1 MACSNLCCKH
11 HQEGNVCGTVAEIG
25 AGAKCQSF
33 EKGLLYY
40 FSLVWSALKHKNF
53 IDGLELTPDLK
64 IGLYCVM
71 TAYHLGYSAMEWGTC
86 RMYALRT
93 GEDGPML
100 KTSDIIAL
108 PVDESAVKRIGQ
120 ELERGA
126 LASMATGQPQPAKKS
141 QPYGWLS
148 PTGTFTEGDFGE
160 HDAVARELIRKNGFW
175 EEFRSWWYVAP
186 TIINTFLEHYDLTGK
201 TIIPFATSGGSGMGD
216 TNQRLRPSCS
226 GATLLPGKLLNGR
239 QSKESLTA
247 WLSSIPGV
255 LGRQI

>member
-1 MACSNLCCKH
+1 MAQKMACSNLCCKH

-53 IDGLELTPDLK
+53 IDGLELTSDLK

-71 TAYHLGYSAMEWGTC
+71 TAYHLGYSTMEWGTC

-93 GEDGPML
+93 SEDGPML

-108 PVDESAVKRIGQ
+108 PVDEAAVKRIGQ
-120 ELERGA
+120 ELESGA
-126 LASMATGQPQPAKKS
+126 LTGAATEQSRLEKRS

-175 EEFRSWWYVAP
+175 EEFRGWRS
-186 TIINTFLEHYDLTGK
+186 E
-201 TIIPFATSGGSGMGD
+201 
-216 TNQRLRPSCS
+216 
-226 GATLLPGKLLNGR
+226 R
-239 QSKESLTA
+239 QSTCRDFLSEVKGYCLIHNPSGTGGYIVSSVKPLTKKQRDFLYGYFMEIGDRFKAELFAATES
-247 WLSSIPGV
+247 
-255 LGRQI
+255 